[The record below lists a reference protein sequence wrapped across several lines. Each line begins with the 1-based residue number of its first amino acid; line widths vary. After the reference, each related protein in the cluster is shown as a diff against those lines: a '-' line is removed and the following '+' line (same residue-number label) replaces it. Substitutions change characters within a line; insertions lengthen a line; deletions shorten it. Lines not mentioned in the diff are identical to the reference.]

1 MIDNQAINL
10 INDVIDVNDRG
21 LTYGDGIFETIAYV
35 NGELHNWHLH
45 WQRLCSGAERLS
57 LSIPDEVIFLN
68 KINLKLLQNND
79 LDSDSLG
86 SDSLDSENLN
96 SETPDSENLDSE
108 NKVIK
113 IIITRGKGGRG
124 YQFPQQAQISVIIS
138 VHHWPERSIDD
149 YKKGIRV
156 KVCQTCLAQQPVLA
170 GIKHLNRLEQVLAR
184 NEFNGNDYHDGI
196 MLACSDESSQLRT
209 RVIEATSSNL
219 FFVKNGQ
226 LFTPKIDTCGVQG
239 TIRQEIFQLAKKMSI
254 SIEQGHYTLS
264 ELSDASDVFFSNSI
278 FGIVPVASITCSDN
292 TQWFY
297 SQQNKQRISAA
308 LSSKI
313 NKALSRPVLL

>member
-1 MIDNQAINL
+1 MIDYQAINL
-10 INDVIDVNDRG
+10 INGVIDVNDRG
-21 LTYGDGIFETIAYV
+21 LAYGDGIFETIAYV
-35 NGELHNWHLH
+35 NGALHNWDLH
-45 WQRLCSGAERLS
+45 WQRLCTGAERLS
-57 LSIPDEVIFLN
+57 LSIPDETFFLN
-68 KINLKLLQNND
+68 SINLKLLQNND
-79 LDSDSLG
+79 LG
-86 SDSLDSENLN
+86 
-96 SETPDSENLDSE
+96 SENLDSG
-108 NKVIK
+108 NLGSDKLDSQHRVIK

-124 YQFPQQAQISVIIS
+124 YQFPQQAQTSMIIS
-138 VHHWPERSIDD
+138 IHQWPERLIDD

-156 KVCQTCLAQQPVLA
+156 KVCQTCLAQQPALA

-184 NEFNGNDYHDGI
+184 NEFDGKDYHDGI
-196 MLACSDESSQLRT
+196 MLACSDESSQFRA

-254 SIEQGHYTLS
+254 SIEQDHYTLS

-278 FGIVPVASITCSDN
+278 FGIVPMASITCSDN

>member
-79 LDSDSLG
+79 LDSDSL
-86 SDSLDSENLN
+86 DSENLN
-96 SETPDSENLDSE
+96 SENLDSAK
-108 NKVIK
+108 KVIK

-124 YQFPQQAQISVIIS
+124 YQFPQQAQTSVIIS

-196 MLACSDESSQLRT
+196 MLACSDESSQLHS

-239 TIRQEIFQLAKKMSI
+239 TIRQEIFQRAKKMSI
-254 SIEQGHYTLS
+254 SIEEGHYTLS

>member
-21 LTYGDGIFETIAYV
+21 LTYGDGIFETIACV

-57 LSIPDEVIFLN
+57 LSIPDDLIFLN
-68 KINLKLLQNND
+68 MINLKLLQNND
-79 LDSDSLG
+79 LDSDSL
-86 SDSLDSENLN
+86 DSENLN
-96 SETPDSENLDSE
+96 SEK
-108 NKVIK
+108 KVIK

-124 YQFPQQAQISVIIS
+124 YQFPQQAQTSVIIS

-149 YKKGIRV
+149 YKKGMRV
-156 KVCQTCLAQQPVLA
+156 KVCQTCLALQPVLA
-170 GIKHLNRLEQVLAR
+170 GIKHLNRLEQVFAG

-254 SIEQGHYTLS
+254 RIEQGHYTLS

-297 SQQNKQRISAA
+297 TQQNKQRISTA

-313 NKALSRPVLL
+313 NKALGRPVFL

>member
-1 MIDNQAINL
+1 MIDKQAINL

-21 LTYGDGIFETIAYV
+21 LAYGDGIFETIAYV
-35 NGELHNWHLH
+35 NGELHNWQLH
-45 WQRLCSGAERLS
+45 WRRLCSGAERLS
-57 LSIPDEVIFLN
+57 LSIPDDVFFLN
-68 KINLKLLQNND
+68 NINLKLLQNKD
-79 LDSDSLG
+79 LDSDGLG
-86 SDSLDSENLN
+86 SENL
-96 SETPDSENLDSE
+96 SSQNLSSQ

-124 YQFPQQAQISVIIS
+124 YQFPQQAQTSVIIS
-138 VHHWPERSIDD
+138 IHQWPERSIDD

-196 MLACSDESSQLRT
+196 MLACSDESSQPRT

-278 FGIVPVASITCSDN
+278 FGIVPVASITCSDK

-297 SQQNKQRISAA
+297 AQQNKQRISAA

-313 NKALSRPVLL
+313 NKALGRPVFL